1 MESERDEILW
11 YRPQIEI
18 PAEDPCL
25 SMEIQDLDIA
35 FVFKQEFPRKSE
47 HYDCDAELAREYIDP
62 ITMSKIWIWQESMC
76 RIGTRN

>member
-1 MESERDEILW
+1 M
-11 YRPQIEI
+11 PQIEI
-18 PAEDPCL
+18 PAEHPCL
-25 SMEIQDLDIA
+25 SLGIKDLEIVI
-35 FVFKQEFPRKSE
+35 VSKQEFPIKSE

>member
-1 MESERDEILW
+1 M
-11 YRPQIEI
+11 PQIEI
-18 PAEDPCL
+18 PAEDPYI
-25 SMEIQDLDIA
+25 SMGILDLDI
-35 FVFKQEFPRKSE
+35 VIVSKQEFPRKSE